1 MADAYGV
8 GLDEAG
14 EADGERKEGATSL
27 AVFPAGKVRRTAVR
41 RSRRPRS
48 RAVRLYRAQM
58 RPSHTQSLPPIDA
71 RQLRDE
77 HPVNGGGCTSLRGK
91 HRQKSGKCKSL
102 ATPTRHRPGGL
113 CRVPSMERTRIAEL
127 GGKVGEQ
134 VTIRGWVHVVR
145 DQKRM
150 QFVVVRDESGLAQV
164 VLGKE
169 DPPSELNELLSRLT
183 AESAVTVSGEV
194 VADERVKLG
203 GLELQLEGLEVDS
216 PAEPELP
223 IAPDSAL
230 DKRIDWR
237 YLDLRRPD
245 RKLIFEVQS
254 TVEHAMREYW
264 REDGFIEIHTPK
276 LMGSASESGAELFKV
291 EYFER
296 TAYLAQSP
304 QFYKQM
310 AMAAGFGKVFE
321 IGPVFRANPS
331 FTSRHDTEF
340 TSVDV
345 ELSWIDS
352 HEDVMAFE
360 ESWLA
365 YVLGAVKDAH
375 GSEIEET
382 FDVELTVP
390 DVPFPRV
397 TLEQA
402 KELLRDAGLQALG
415 VEHDLDP
422 PSERALSA
430 LIKEKE
436 GHEFVFVM
444 DYPTSVRPFYHMRH
458 SDDPTLTKS
467 FDLLWRGIELTTGA
481 QREHRYEQLLRQASE
496 KRVETGPIQYYLD
509 FFRCGA
515 PPHGGFGFGLTRLLM
530 QLLGQENVREVTF
543 LYRGPNRL
551 TP

>member
-1 MADAYGV
+1 M
-8 GLDEAG
+8 
-14 EADGERKEGATSL
+14 T
-27 AVFPAGKVRRTAVR
+27 RTLI
-41 RSRRPRS
+41 SE
-48 RAVRLYRAQM
+48 L
-58 RPSHTQSLPPIDA
+58 PSH
-71 RQLRDE
+71 
-77 HPVNGGGCTSLRGK
+77 
-91 HRQKSGKCKSL
+91 
-102 ATPTRHRPGGL
+102 
-113 CRVPSMERTRIAEL
+113 
-127 GGKVGEQ
+127 VGEQ
-134 VTIRGWVHVVR
+134 VTIRGWVQVVR

-150 QFVVVRDESGLAQV
+150 QFLVIRDESGSAQV
-164 VLGKE
+164 VLGKK
-169 DPPSELNELLSRLT
+169 DPPTELNEAISGLA
-183 AESAVTVSGEV
+183 AESAVTVTGTV

-203 GLELQLEGLEVDS
+203 GLELQLDGLTVDA

-223 IAPDSAL
+223 IAADSAL

-254 TVEHAMREYW
+254 TVEHAMREFW
-264 REDGFIEIHTPK
+264 RKEGFIEIHTPK

-296 TAYLAQSP
+296 MAYLAQSP

-365 YVLGAVKDAH
+365 HVLAAVKEAH
-375 GSEIEET
+375 GEAIEATFET
-382 FDVELTVP
+382 ELIVP
-390 DVPFPRV
+390 SVPFPRV
-397 TLEQA
+397 TLEEA
-402 KELLRDAGLQALG
+402 KELLRGAGHEAPG
-415 VEHDLDP
+415 PGHDLDP

-430 LIKEKE
+430 LIKEKH
-436 GHEFVFVM
+436 GHEFTFVT
-444 DYPTSVRPFYHMRH
+444 DYPTSVRPFYHMRYK
-458 SDDPTLTKS
+458 DRPTVTKS
-467 FDLLWRGIELTTGA
+467 FDLLWKGIELTTGA
-481 QREHRYEQLLRQASE
+481 QREHRYEQLLEQA
-496 KRVETGPIQYYLD
+496 KDKGVETGPIQYYLD
-509 FFRCGA
+509 FFRFGA

-551 TP
+551 EP

>member
-1 MADAYGV
+1 M
-8 GLDEAG
+8 
-14 EADGERKEGATSL
+14 K
-27 AVFPAGKVRRTAVR
+27 RT
-41 RSRRPRS
+41 
-48 RAVRLYRAQM
+48 L
-58 RPSHTQSLPPIDA
+58 
-71 RQLRDE
+71 
-77 HPVNGGGCTSLRGK
+77 
-91 HRQKSGKCKSL
+91 
-102 ATPTRHRPGGL
+102 
-113 CRVPSMERTRIAEL
+113 IAEL
-127 GGKVGEQ
+127 SAHVGEQ
-134 VTIRGWVHVVR
+134 VSVRGWVQVVR

-150 QFVVVRDESGLAQV
+150 QFLVVRDESGQAQA
-164 VLGKE
+164 VLPKDE
-169 DPPSELNELLSRLT
+169 PPSELNEAISGLA
-183 AESAVTVSGEV
+183 AESAVTVTGTV

-203 GLELQLEGLEVDS
+203 GLELQLEGLTVDS

-223 IAPDSAL
+223 IAADSAL

-245 RKLIFEVQS
+245 RRLIFEVQS
-254 TVEHAMREYW
+254 TVEHAMREFW
-264 REDGFIEIHTPK
+264 RGQGFVEIHTPK

-296 TAYLAQSP
+296 MAYLAQSP

-360 ESWLA
+360 EAWLA
-365 YVLGAVKDAH
+365 YVLGVVKEQH
-375 GSEIEET
+375 GAQIEET
-382 FDVELTVP
+382 FGVEVVAPTL
-390 DVPFPRV
+390 PFPRV
-397 TLEQA
+397 TLEEA
-402 KELLRDAGLQALG
+402 KQWLSEAGHDSVPG
-415 VEHDLDP
+415 PGHDLDP
-422 PSERALSA
+422 SSERALSA
-430 LIKEKE
+430 LVKERD
-436 GHEFVFVM
+436 GHEFTFVT
-444 DYPTSVRPFYHMRH
+444 DYPTTVRPFYHMRH
-458 SDDPTLTKS
+458 PDDQTLTRS

-481 QREHRYEQLLRQASE
+481 QREHRYEQLLAQAAD
-496 KRVETGPIQYYLD
+496 KGVETDSIQYYLD
-509 FFRCGA
+509 FFRFGA

-551 TP
+551 EP